1 MGDSPST
8 RPSLLLRIRET
19 GDHEAW
25 SQFVALY
32 GPLVYRYA
40 RNRGLQDSDAA
51 DLTQVVF
58 QAVAKQIQ
66 RLEYDAQRGT
76 FRGWLFGVTRNQLR
90 KHLERVRR
98 TVRLGGEE
106 IEHQEMDRQT
116 ASEQEEARWQEEYER
131 RLFQLACEQVRSE
144 FADASWQ
151 AFWRTA
157 VEGQSAQD
165 VGRALQ
171 LSVGAV
177 YTAKSRV
184 LARLRAVVREL
195 DEQDQ

>member
-1 MGDSPST
+1 LPLEEMEMGDSPST

-66 RLEYDAQRGT
+66 RLDYDAQRGT
-76 FRGWLFGVTRNQLR
+76 FRGWLFGVTRMHLVCYAER
-90 KHLERVRR
+90 KKRGGGRR
-98 TVRLGGEE
+98 N
-106 IEHQEMDRQT
+106 
-116 ASEQEEARWQEEYER
+116 
-131 RLFQLACEQVRSE
+131 
-144 FADASWQ
+144 
-151 AFWRTA
+151 
-157 VEGQSAQD
+157 
-165 VGRALQ
+165 
-171 LSVGAV
+171 LSCF
-177 YTAKSRV
+177 SRNN
-184 LARLRAVVREL
+184 
-195 DEQDQ
+195 

>member
-25 SQFVALY
+25 SQFIALY

-51 DLTQVVF
+51 DLTQIVF
-58 QAVAKQIQ
+58 QAVAKGIQ
-66 RLEYDAQRGT
+66 QLEYDAQRGT

-98 TVRLGGEE
+98 TVRPGGEE
-106 IEHQEMDRQT
+106 IEHQEMESQT
-116 ASEQEEARWQEEYER
+116 ASEHEEARWQEEYER
-131 RLFQLACEQVRSE
+131 QLFQVACARVRSE

-165 VGRALQ
+165 VGQALQ
-171 LSVGAV
+171 LRVGAV

-184 LARLRAVVREL
+184 LARLRAAVKEL
-195 DEQDQ
+195 EKEDR